1 MKFSNSRDIGIE
13 RWVELG
19 LAVVFCLCDE
29 RAQATMKIKSSIRI
43 VLENQAAVVSDI
55 LTPRTR
61 IKHDV
66 SYNDII
72 QLQSGFFTYKKGSLF
87 TFVMDHL
94 QAGSP
99 VQPELQAFR
108 LTSDNLSRCANL
120 PSLKNVRFGDHDL
133 LLSLANT
140 KHASFRYG
148 FLRTLTAVRSTV
160 SDIPQ
165 GKDRVMTTI
174 KIDGF
179 WGDSRV
185 VVANS
190 IKPKMVEGVFLTLF
204 LNATSGTHVSF
215 DNETDAENS
224 TFYEPRNTHVP
235 SFLRGYAKVEPL
247 PIAELNEFVIISEPQ
262 VVQSVFTVHE
272 EAPPNGLILY
282 LRELKYLGLL
292 RYHVE
297 MSIADD
303 TVEGCLCWIRLVMT
317 KLHNVR
323 AYEAGNLIV
332 GTSLSGIAIKKP
344 QASKSLK
351 VMKKLRVVMQMEYLL
366 FQK

>member
-1 MKFSNSRDIGIE
+1 
-13 RWVELG
+13 
-19 LAVVFCLCDE
+19 
-29 RAQATMKIKSSIRI
+29 MKIKSSIRI
-43 VLENQAAVVSDI
+43 VLENQAAVVSYLISFHI
-55 LTPRTR
+55 LYGRTISR
-61 IKHDV
+61 LVHRC
-66 SYNDII
+66 SQN
-72 QLQSGFFTYKKGSLF
+72 
-87 TFVMDHL
+87 
-94 QAGSP
+94 
-99 VQPELQAFR
+99 FR
-108 LTSDNLSRCANL
+108 LSDSLLTIWFSDSNNVHNLSDVI
-120 PSLKNVRFGDHDL
+120 SE
-133 LLSLANT
+133 
-140 KHASFRYG
+140 
-148 FLRTLTAVRSTV
+148 LTAVRST
-160 SDIPQ
+160 
-165 GKDRVMTTI
+165 KLE
-174 KIDGF
+174 GF

-190 IKPKMVEGVFLTLF
+190 IKPKMVEGVFL
-204 LNATSGTHVSF
+204 SGIKTHAYYHAGF
-215 DNETDAENS
+215 QR
-224 TFYEPRNTHVP
+224 PRNTHVP

-247 PIAELNEFVIISEPQ
+247 TIAELNEFVIISEPQ

>member
-1 MKFSNSRDIGIE
+1 MLFIKISFHIRYGRTISRLVH
-13 RWVELG
+13 R
-19 LAVVFCLCDE
+19 CS
-29 RAQATMKIKSSIRI
+29 Q
-43 VLENQAAVVSDI
+43 N
-55 LTPRTR
+55 
-61 IKHDV
+61 
-66 SYNDII
+66 
-72 QLQSGFFTYKKGSLF
+72 
-87 TFVMDHL
+87 
-94 QAGSP
+94 
-99 VQPELQAFR
+99 FR
-108 LTSDNLSRCANL
+108 LSDSLLTIWFSDSTNVHNLSDVI
-120 PSLKNVRFGDHDL
+120 SE
-133 LLSLANT
+133 
-140 KHASFRYG
+140 
-148 FLRTLTAVRSTV
+148 LTAVRSTV

-190 IKPKMVEGVFLTLF
+190 IKPKMVEGVFL
-204 LNATSGTHVSF
+204 SGIKTHAYYHAGF
-215 DNETDAENS
+215 QR
-224 TFYEPRNTHVP
+224 PRNTHVP

-247 PIAELNEFVIISEPQ
+247 TIAELNEFVIISEPQ
-262 VVQSVFTVHE
+262 VHE

-292 RYHVE
+292 RVSLLD
-297 MSIADD
+297 SISG
-303 TVEGCLCWIRLVMT
+303 EMT